1 MLCTDG
7 HAPVYDSDIVAREKR
22 ADADGVEA
30 IRGCTLIH
38 AEASVGHVEEQFLA
52 PTIRTRCR
60 ATMSPMASVVA
71 MQDLPRDQT
80 TLRYA
85 AA

>member
-1 MLCTDG
+1 MRLCMIRASSRDERTN
-7 HAPVYDSDIVAREKR
+7 SD
-22 ADADGVEA
+22 DVEA
-30 IRGCTLIH
+30 VQARKLIH
-38 AEASVGHVEEQFLA
+38 AEAFVGYAEEQFLA